1 LTIDQ
6 LKNKILAF
14 LAHYPNQM
22 FKRSELA
29 RRLSLNSGHEQ
40 ESLTLALQEL
50 ETANRIK
57 RAKHGKFG
65 HLEIQQHV
73 QGRLQVTRQG
83 LGFVAVEGLE
93 EEVFI
98 PPGYLG
104 TAAHGDTV
112 EVSLFAQGLK
122 QKESGKRREG
132 EVVRIVQR
140 GRESIVGTLEL
151 RRRVFVVVPD
161 DRKLPFE
168 VLVDQDNLEKA
179 RPGDKVVV
187 RVDDW
192 GTSRLSPE
200 GHIVEV
206 LGKAGEAA
214 AELLSVAR
222 EFQLPLS
229 FPQGILDAADAIP
242 EAIPGSEIDRRLDF
256 RKNVC
261 FTIDPEDAKDFD
273 DAVSLETLADGNYRL
288 GVHIADVSYY
298 VREEESLDQEAL
310 KRGTSTYFPGMVIP
324 MLPERLSNDL
334 CSLRPEEDR
343 LTYSVFMTVTPQGRV
358 NGHEIRES
366 IIRSARRFTYEEV
379 EAFITGSPA
388 SGSDALLL
396 ETLRTMHALTKT
408 LTKKRMRE
416 GSIDFE
422 SAEAKFRFDDEGMPT
437 EIIKKTRL
445 DSHRLVEEFMLLA
458 NQAVATHI
466 GLARKEENPKPFLYR
481 VHDSPDP
488 DRIRELA
495 GFVEQFG
502 FKLTLDGGVTS
513 KALQR
518 LLDQVRGTEVENVI
532 NEVALRSMAKAV
544 YSERNIGHYG
554 LGFSYYSHFT
564 SPIRRYPDLVIHRLL
579 KEYDRGI
586 NEERRHQLVQR
597 LPFLAK
603 HTSAMERV
611 AMEAERAGVKVMQL
625 EYMKRHLGDEFE
637 GIVSGVTRYG
647 LYVEINDLL
656 VEGMIHVRD
665 LQDDYYGYDEKK
677 YALVGRRTGKQYR
690 LGDSVH
696 LKVVRVNP
704 EEREIDFALA
714 ERPGDSDKQPHR
726 TRKKRN

>member
-1 LTIDQ
+1 
-6 LKNKILAF
+6 
-14 LAHYPNQM
+14 M
-22 FKRSELA
+22 
-29 RRLSLNSGHEQ
+29 SLDSAHEQ

-50 ETANRIK
+50 EAVNGIK
-57 RAKHGKFG
+57 RAARGKFG
-65 HLEIQQHV
+65 HLEVQQHV
-73 QGRLQVTRQG
+73 TGTLQVTRQG

-98 PPGYLG
+98 PPGSLG
-104 TAAHGDTV
+104 TATHKDTV

-122 QKESGKRREG
+122 QKETGKRREG

-140 GRESIVGTLEL
+140 GRETIVGTLE
-151 RRRVFVVVPD
+151 RKKQIFVIVPD
-161 DRKLPFE
+161 DRRLPFE
-168 VLVDQDNLEKA
+168 VLVDGTELQGA
-179 RPGDKVVV
+179 RPGDKIVA
-187 RVDDW
+187 RVDEW

-222 EFQLPLS
+222 EFALPLS
-229 FPQGILDAADAIP
+229 FPQNVLDAADAIEEP
-242 EAIPGSEIDRRLDF
+242 IPDKEIGRRLDF
-256 RKNVC
+256 RQDVC

-273 DAVSLETLADGNYRL
+273 DAVSLEVLKDGNYRL
-288 GVHIADVSYY
+288 GIHIADVSYY
-298 VREEESLDQEAL
+298 IPEGGLLDQEAL

-334 CSLRPEEDR
+334 CSLRPNEDR

-358 NGHEIRES
+358 TGHEIRES

-379 EAFITGSPA
+379 ESLIAGAPA
-388 SGSDALLL
+388 QGADASLL
-396 ETLRTMHALTKT
+396 ETLRTMHALSKT
-408 LTKKRMRE
+408 LTLKRMRE
-416 GSIDFE
+416 GSIDFA
-422 SAEAKFRFDDEGMPT
+422 SAEARFRFDEKGLPT
-437 EIIKKTRL
+437 EIIRKSRL

-458 NQAVATHI
+458 NQAVAIHV
-466 GLARKEENPKPFLYR
+466 GLARKEEHPKPFLYR

-488 DRIRELA
+488 DRIRDLA
-495 GFVEQFG
+495 GFVAKFG
-502 FKLTLDGGVTS
+502 YKLSLDGGVTS

-518 LLDQVRGTEVENVI
+518 LLNQVHGTEVENVI
-532 NEVALRSMAKAV
+532 NEVALRSMAKAI
-544 YSERNIGHYG
+544 YSERNMGHFG
-554 LGFSYYSHFT
+554 LGFDYYSHFT
-564 SPIRRYPDLVIHRLL
+564 SPIRRYPDLIVHRLL
-579 KEYDRGI
+579 KEYAHSI
-586 NEERRHQLVQR
+586 TEERRHQIAQR

-611 AMEAERAGVKVMQL
+611 AVEAERAGIKVMQI

-665 LQDDYYGYDEKK
+665 LEDDFYGYDEKK
-677 YALVGRRTGKQYR
+677 YALVGRRSGTQYR

-696 LKVVRVNP
+696 LKVIRVNP
-704 EEREIDFALA
+704 EAREIDFALA
-714 ERPGDSDKQPHR
+714 QRPGEEHR
-726 TRKKRN
+726 KPSHPRKKRN

>member
-1 LTIDQ
+1 MSLHS
-6 LKNKILAF
+6 
-14 LAHYPNQM
+14 AHE
-22 FKRSELA
+22 R
-29 RRLSLNSGHEQ
+29 
-40 ESLTLALQEL
+40 ESLAQALQEL

-57 RAKHGKFG
+57 RAKRGTFG
-65 HLEIQQHV
+65 HLEIPQHV
-73 QGRLQVTRQG
+73 TGTLQVTKQG
-83 LGFVAVEGLE
+83 LGFVTVEGLE
-93 EEVFI
+93 EDVFI
-98 PPGYLG
+98 PPGSLS
-104 TAAHGDTV
+104 TASHGDTV

-140 GRESIVGTLEL
+140 GRENIVGTLEH
-151 RRRVFVVVPD
+151 RRRAFVVIPD

-168 VLVDQDNLEKA
+168 VLVDQEGLSGAKPA
-179 RPGDKVVV
+179 DKVVV

-229 FPQGILDAADAIP
+229 FSREILDAADAIP
-242 EAIPGSEIDRRLDF
+242 GPIPESEIGRRLDL
-256 RKNVC
+256 RKSVC

-273 DAVSLETLADGNYRL
+273 DAVSLETLRDGNFRL

-298 VREEESLDQEAL
+298 VREGEPLDREAL

-334 CSLRPEEDR
+334 CSLRPDEDR
-343 LTYSVFMTVTPQGRV
+343 LTYSVFMTVTAQGRV
-358 NGHEIRES
+358 TDHEIRES
-366 IIRSARRFTYEEV
+366 IIKSAKRFTYEEV
-379 EAFITGSPA
+379 ESLITGAPA
-388 SGSDALLL
+388 QGSDASLL
-396 ETLRTMHALTKT
+396 ETLRSMHRLSKI
-408 LTKKRMRE
+408 LTKKRMHE

-422 SAEAKFRFDDEGMPT
+422 SAEAKFRFDEAGLPT

-458 NQAVATHI
+458 NQAVATHV
-466 GLARKEENPKPFLYR
+466 GFARKEENLKPFLYR

-495 GFVEQFG
+495 GFVAQFG
-502 FKLTLDGGVTS
+502 YKLALDGGVTS
-513 KALQR
+513 KSLQK
-518 LLDQVRGTEVENVI
+518 LLDQVRGSEVENVI

-554 LGFSYYSHFT
+554 LGFDYYSHFT
-564 SPIRRYPDLVIHRLL
+564 SPIRRYPDLVVHRLL
-579 KEYDRGI
+579 KEYSRGI
-586 NEERRHQLVQR
+586 SEGRGRELIER
-597 LPFLAK
+597 LPALAK
-603 HTSAMERV
+603 HTSATERV
-611 AMEAERAGVKVMQL
+611 AMEAERAGVKVMQI
-625 EYMKRHLGDEFE
+625 EYMKRHLGDEFP

-647 LYVEINDLL
+647 LFVEINDLL

-665 LQDDYYGYDEKK
+665 LEDDFYGYDEKN

-690 LGDSVH
+690 LGDAVH
-696 LKVVRVNP
+696 LKVIRVNP
-704 EEREIDFALA
+704 EEREIDFALT
-714 ERPGDSDKQPHR
+714 EEPQEKGKR
-726 TRKKRN
+726 TYHGKRKRN

>member
-1 LTIDQ
+1 
-6 LKNKILAF
+6 
-14 LAHYPNQM
+14 M
-22 FKRSELA
+22 FKQAELA
-29 RRLSLNSGHEQ
+29 RRLSLHTVHER
-40 ESLTLALQEL
+40 ESLALALQEL
-50 ETANRIK
+50 ETANGIK
-57 RAKHGKFG
+57 RAKRGNFG
-65 HLEIQQHV
+65 HLEIPQHV
-73 QGRLQVTRQG
+73 QGKLQVTKQG
-83 LGFVAVEGLE
+83 LGFVAVDGLE

-98 PPGYLG
+98 PPGSLG

-132 EVVRIVQR
+132 EIVRIVQR
-140 GRESIVGTLEL
+140 GRESIVGTLEH
-151 RRRVFVVVPD
+151 RRSAFVVVPD

-168 VLVDQDNLEKA
+168 VLVDQADLKGA
-179 RPGDKVVV
+179 KPGDKVVV

-200 GHIVEV
+200 GNIVEV

-229 FPQGILDAADAIP
+229 FPREILDAADAIP
-242 EAIPGSEIDRRLDF
+242 GTIPESEISRRLDF
-256 RKNVC
+256 RKDVC

-273 DAVSLETLADGNYRL
+273 DAVSLGKLPDGNFRL

-298 VREEESLDQEAL
+298 VREGELIDREAL

-334 CSLRPEEDR
+334 CSLRPDEDR
-343 LTYSVFMTVTPQGRV
+343 LTFSVFMTVTPQGRV
-358 NGHEIRES
+358 TDHDIRES
-366 IIRSARRFTYEEV
+366 VIRSARRFTYEEV
-379 EAFITGSPA
+379 ESLITGTPE
-388 SGSDALLL
+388 SGSDASHV
-396 ETLRTMHALTKT
+396 ESLRSMHALSKI
-408 LTKKRMRE
+408 LTKKRMHE

-422 SAEAKFRFDDEGMPT
+422 SAEAKFRFDEKGMPT
-437 EIIKKTRL
+437 EIIKKARL

-458 NQAVATHI
+458 NQAVATHV
-466 GLARKEENPKPFLYR
+466 GFARKEENLKPFLYR

-495 GFVEQFG
+495 GFVAQFG
-502 FKLTLDGGVTS
+502 FKLALDGGVTS

-518 LLDQVRGTEVENVI
+518 LLDQVRGSEVENVI

-554 LGFSYYSHFT
+554 LGFDYYSHFT
-564 SPIRRYPDLVIHRLL
+564 SPIRRYPDLVVHRLL
-579 KEYDRGI
+579 KEYSRVISEG
-586 NEERRHQLVQR
+586 RRRELVER
-597 LPFLAK
+597 LPSLAK

-625 EYMKRHLGDEFE
+625 EYMKRHLGDEFA

-647 LYVEINDLL
+647 LFVEINDLL

-665 LQDDYYGYDEKK
+665 LEDDFYGYDEKK
-677 YALVGRRTGKQYR
+677 YALIGRRTGKQYR
-690 LGDSVH
+690 LGDAVH
-696 LKVVRVNP
+696 LKVIRVNP
-704 EEREIDFALA
+704 EEREIDFALI
-714 ERPGDSDKQPHR
+714 EKPGETPKRIHHG
-726 TRKKRN
+726 RKRRN

>member
-1 LTIDQ
+1 
-6 LKNKILAF
+6 
-14 LAHYPNQM
+14 
-22 FKRSELA
+22 
-29 RRLSLNSGHEQ
+29 
-40 ESLTLALQEL
+40 
-50 ETANRIK
+50 
-57 RAKHGKFG
+57 
-65 HLEIQQHV
+65 
-73 QGRLQVTRQG
+73 
-83 LGFVAVEGLE
+83 
-93 EEVFI
+93 
-98 PPGYLG
+98 
-104 TAAHGDTV
+104 
-112 EVSLFAQGLK
+112 
-122 QKESGKRREG
+122 
-132 EVVRIVQR
+132 VVI
-140 GRESIVGTLEL
+140 
-151 RRRVFVVVPD
+151 PD

-168 VLVDQDNLEKA
+168 VLVAQDGGGGK
-179 RPGDKVVV
+179 PGDKVVV

-229 FPQGILDAADAIP
+229 FPQNILDAADAIP
-242 EAIPGSEIDRRLDF
+242 AAIPKSEIERRLDF
-256 RKNVC
+256 RKSVC

-298 VREEESLDQEAL
+298 VREGEPLDQEAL

-334 CSLRPEEDR
+334 CSLRPDEDR

-358 NGHEIRES
+358 TNHEIRES
-366 IIRSARRFTYEEV
+366 VIRSARRFTYEEV
-379 EAFITGSPA
+379 ESLITGPPTR
-388 SGSDALLL
+388 GSDAALL
-396 ETLRTMHALTKT
+396 ETIRTMHALSKA

-422 SAEAKFRFDDEGMPT
+422 STEAKFRFDEKGLPT
-437 EIIKKTRL
+437 QIIKKTRL

-458 NQAVATHI
+458 NQAVATHV
-466 GLARKEENPKPFLYR
+466 GLARKEENLKPFLYR

-488 DRIRELA
+488 DRLRELA
-495 GFVEQFG
+495 GFVAQFG
-502 FKLTLDGGVTS
+502 YKLPLDGGVTS

-518 LLDQVRGTEVENVI
+518 LLDQVHGTEVENVI
-532 NEVALRSMAKAV
+532 NEVALRSMAKAI

-554 LGFSYYSHFT
+554 LGFEYYSHFT
-564 SPIRRYPDLVIHRLL
+564 SPIRRYPDLIVHRLL
-579 KEYDRGI
+579 KEYEQEI
-586 NEERRHQLVQR
+586 TEQRRRQLIER
-597 LPFLAK
+597 LPYLAK

-611 AMEAERAGVKVMQL
+611 ATEAERAGVKVMQI

-637 GIVSGVTRYG
+637 GIISGVTRYG

-665 LQDDYYGYDEKK
+665 LADDFYGYDEKK

-690 LGDSVH
+690 LGDSVR
-696 LKVVRVNP
+696 LKVIRVNP
-704 EEREIDFALA
+704 EEREIDFTLA
-714 ERPGDSDKQPHR
+714 EGQDAQPNRPHQG
-726 TRKKRN
+726 KKRRN

>member
-1 LTIDQ
+1 L
-6 LKNKILAF
+6 
-14 LAHYPNQM
+14 
-22 FKRSELA
+22 FKRAELA
-29 RRLSLNSGHEQ
+29 RRLSVRSSQEQ

-50 ETANRIK
+50 ESANRIK
-57 RAKHGKFG
+57 REKSGKFG
-65 HLEIQQHV
+65 HLEVQQYV
-73 QGRLQVTRQG
+73 EGKLQVTRQG
-83 LGFVAVEGLE
+83 LGFVTVEGLE

-98 PPGYLG
+98 PPGSLG

-132 EVVRIVQR
+132 EVVRIIQR
-140 GRESIVGTLEL
+140 GRESIVGTLE
-151 RRRVFVVVPD
+151 RRRSTFVVVPD

-168 VLVDQDNLEKA
+168 VLVAQDGGGGGK
-179 RPGDKVVV
+179 PGDKVVV

-229 FPQGILDAADAIP
+229 FPQNILDAADAIP
-242 EAIPGSEIDRRLDF
+242 SAIPKSEIERRLDF

-298 VREEESLDQEAL
+298 VREGEPLDQEAL

-334 CSLRPEEDR
+334 CSLRPDEDR

-358 NGHEIRES
+358 ANHEIRES
-366 IIRSARRFTYEEV
+366 VIRSARRFTYEEV
-379 EAFITGSPA
+379 ESLITGTPA
-388 SGSDALLL
+388 GGSEATLL
-396 ETLRTMHALTKT
+396 ETIRTMHALSKT

-422 SAEAKFRFDDEGMPT
+422 SAEAKFRFDEKGLPT
-437 EIIKKTRL
+437 QIIKKTRL

-458 NQAVATHI
+458 NQAVATHV
-466 GLARKEENPKPFLYR
+466 GLARKEENLKPFLYR

-488 DRIRELA
+488 DRLRELA
-495 GFVEQFG
+495 GFVAQFG
-502 FKLTLDGGVTS
+502 YKLPLDGGVTS

-518 LLDQVRGTEVENVI
+518 LLDQVHGTEVENVI
-532 NEVALRSMAKAV
+532 NEVALRSMAKAI

-554 LGFSYYSHFT
+554 LGFEYYSHFT
-564 SPIRRYPDLVIHRLL
+564 SPIRRYPDLIVHRLL
-579 KEYDRGI
+579 KEY
-586 NEERRHQLVQR
+586 EREITEQRRRQLIER
-597 LPFLAK
+597 LPYLAK

-611 AMEAERAGVKVMQL
+611 ATEAERAGVKVMQI

-637 GIVSGVTRYG
+637 GIISGVTRYG

-665 LQDDYYGYDEKK
+665 LADDFYGYDEKK

-690 LGDSVH
+690 LGDTVH
-696 LKVVRVNP
+696 LKVIRVNP

-714 ERPGDSDKQPHR
+714 EGHDAKPNKPHQGKKEGTKK
-726 TRKKRN
+726 TRRRFA